1 MEKIDISKSIKSI
14 DFGKQYGVRVQRI
27 FQTNG
32 IFTVRDLCSQS
43 KQELRHT
50 RYLSKKSISM
60 IEKILGKYA
69 LRLGMTNNGLDE
81 YAGIDFRRTE
91 IHSNIS
97 TQQDTEADMW
107 EKRRY
112 EIAKE
117 FFVHQHLSAYNAVT
131 EADSLIKYLKNMP
144 NTN

>member
-1 MEKIDISKSIKSI
+1 
-14 DFGKQYGVRVQRI
+14 
-27 FQTNG
+27 
-32 IFTVRDLCSQS
+32 
-43 KQELRHT
+43 
-50 RYLSKKSISM
+50 M

-81 YAGIDFRRTE
+81 YAGIDFQRTE

-117 FFVHQHLSAYNAVT
+117 FLFTSICQHIML
-131 EADSLIKYLKNMP
+131 
-144 NTN
+144 